1 MSTDLQTLI
10 GKGQFSC
17 RCGKCHSAGFS
28 RVMIGS
34 GVTAGVPDVLESYG
48 TGKVF
53 ILADRNTYRAAGER
67 VTAELDKA
75 GIAHTVF
82 LLPGEGRAEPDE
94 RAVGSA
100 VMHFDL
106 SCDTVLGIGSGVI
119 NDIGK
124 IISSLTG
131 RQYVIYGT
139 APSMDGYASGTSSVI
154 RDGLKLSLTTRVAD
168 TVIGDT
174 DVLAAAPM
182 RMILSGLGDMIA
194 KYISIA
200 EWKISNIIN
209 GEYYCD
215 TVASLVTDGL
225 NECMES
231 LDGIPSR
238 DKSSIAA
245 VMNGMVLSGIAA
257 NYAGVT
263 RPVSGME
270 HYLSH
275 ICDMRAAEF
284 GTHSDLHGIQCGA
297 ATIECL
303 KIYEK
308 LRSVT
313 PDREKALEYAAA
325 FSYDSWKEKLRRWLG
340 NGAEAMI
347 ANEAHEHKYDKT
359 KHRERLDRII
369 GSWDSI
375 QSVIRQL
382 PLPSEIVPGLRK
394 IGLPT
399 SFAEIGFTEEE
410 TKNAVLFSRDVRD
423 KYVGSRLMWDLGI
436 TDEIVG

>member
-100 VMHFDL
+100 VMHFDP

-225 NECMES
+225 NECMEN
-231 LDGIPSR
+231 LDGIP
-238 DKSSIAA
+238 
-245 VMNGMVLSGIAA
+245 
-257 NYAGVT
+257 
-263 RPVSGME
+263 
-270 HYLSH
+270 
-275 ICDMRAAEF
+275 RA
-284 GTHSDLHGIQCGA
+284 T
-297 ATIECL
+297 
-303 KIYEK
+303 
-308 LRSVT
+308 
-313 PDREKALEYAAA
+313 KA
-325 FSYDSWKEKLRRWLG
+325 
-340 NGAEAMI
+340 
-347 ANEAHEHKYDKT
+347 
-359 KHRERLDRII
+359 
-369 GSWDSI
+369 
-375 QSVIRQL
+375 QS
-382 PLPSEIVPGLRK
+382 PPS
-394 IGLPT
+394 
-399 SFAEIGFTEEE
+399 
-410 TKNAVLFSRDVRD
+410 
-423 KYVGSRLMWDLGI
+423 
-436 TDEIVG
+436 

>member
-1 MSTDLQTLI
+1 MGTDVQTLT
-10 GKGQFSC
+10 GKGQFDC
-17 RCGKCHSAGFS
+17 RCGKRHNAGLS
-28 RVMIGS
+28 GVIIGS
-34 GVTAGVPDVLESYG
+34 GVTAGVPDVLRSYG
-48 TGKVF
+48 AEKAF
-53 ILADRNTYRAAGER
+53 IIADKNTYKAAGER
-67 VTAELDKA
+67 VIAELDKS
-75 GIAHTVF
+75 GITHTLF

-94 RAVGSA
+94 QAVGSA
-100 VMHFDL
+100 AMYFDP
-106 SCDTVLGIGSGVI
+106 SCDIVLGIGSGVI

-154 RDGLKLSLTTRVAD
+154 RDGLKISLTTRVAD

-174 DVLAAAPM
+174 DVLSAAPM
-182 RMILSGLGDMIA
+182 RMILAGLGDMLA

-200 EWKISNIIN
+200 EWRISNIIN
-209 GEYYCD
+209 GEYYCE
-215 TVASLVTDGL
+215 TVASLINDGL
-225 NECMES
+225 NECMEN

-238 DKSSIAA
+238 DTKAITA

-297 ATIECL
+297 ATVECL

-325 FSYDSWKEKLRRWLG
+325 FSYDSHKEKLRYWLG

-347 ANEAHEHKYDKT
+347 ANEEREHKYDRE
-359 KHRERLDRII
+359 KHRKRLDRII
-369 GSWDSI
+369 DSWDSI
-375 QSVIRQL
+375 QSIIRQL
-382 PLPSEIVPGLRK
+382 PLPSEIVPKLKK

-399 SFAEIGFTEEE
+399 SFQEIGFTEEE
-410 TKNAVLFSRDVRD
+410 TKNAVLFSKDIRD
-423 KYVGSRLMWDLGI
+423 KYVGSRLLWDLGI
-436 TDEIVG
+436 IDEFT

>member
-1 MSTDLQTLI
+1 
-10 GKGQFSC
+10 
-17 RCGKCHSAGFS
+17 
-28 RVMIGS
+28 
-34 GVTAGVPDVLESYG
+34 
-48 TGKVF
+48 
-53 ILADRNTYRAAGER
+53 
-67 VTAELDKA
+67 
-75 GIAHTVF
+75 
-82 LLPGEGRAEPDE
+82 
-94 RAVGSA
+94 
-100 VMHFDL
+100 
-106 SCDTVLGIGSGVI
+106 
-119 NDIGK
+119 
-124 IISSLTG
+124 
-131 RQYVIYGT
+131 
-139 APSMDGYASGTSSVI
+139 
-154 RDGLKLSLTTRVAD
+154 
-168 TVIGDT
+168 
-174 DVLAAAPM
+174 
-182 RMILSGLGDMIA
+182 
-194 KYISIA
+194 
-200 EWKISNIIN
+200 
-209 GEYYCD
+209 
-215 TVASLVTDGL
+215 
-225 NECMES
+225 
-231 LDGIPSR
+231 
-238 DKSSIAA
+238 
-245 VMNGMVLSGIAA
+245 MNGMVLSGIAA

-347 ANEAHEHKYDKT
+347 ANEAREHKYDKT

-369 GSWDSI
+369 ASWDSI

-382 PLPSEIVPGLRK
+382 PLPSEIVPGLQK

-436 TDEIVG
+436 IDEIVG